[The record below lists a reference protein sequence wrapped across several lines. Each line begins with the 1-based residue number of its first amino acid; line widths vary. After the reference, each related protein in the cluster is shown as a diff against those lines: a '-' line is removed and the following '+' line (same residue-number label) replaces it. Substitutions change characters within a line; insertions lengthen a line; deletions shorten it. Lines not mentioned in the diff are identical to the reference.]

1 MCSSNCEL
9 SDDELET
16 VSALSLVID
25 IKNNEIKR
33 RSSGFKGNKTEKRQP
48 ENKEESE
55 NLIKKCKGIE
65 SIADKLKNK
74 NENNNSQVEVKNAKI
89 KSTRTLNKNYNVK
102 TEGQQS
108 SLEDSIDSVD
118 TKTSKH
124 QKSREIEVSNSEFTE
139 NNFKKSRCLINEN
152 SFFSKNNKRDLKEKN
167 PTTGFEIFSKKPRV
181 QASKSSETLDQN
193 YANDHSINNLS
204 SKDNFKNSLSSEQ
217 PKSKKGDVKQSSM
230 RMMELRPMPKSFM
243 PYNRENIE
251 KVNYCCSSSDSYSS
265 QCYNRQPSLKIKP
278 QRPSPVRS
286 PGLNSHKVNTQLQQH
301 LTRKQQTM
309 FRNEYK
315 QTCLLQNQ
323 DSLNSSKSSEENSL
337 YVKEHKVTET
347 FSKSERKID
356 TQYLKKAAEKMGE
369 WDIDCVCKFLD
380 HINCGQHKDIF
391 RENYISGDTL
401 PFLKVELLVDL
412 GLPFGIAYKVIARIH
427 RLLGTYPNILLAYH
441 NAL

>member
-1 MCSSNCEL
+1 MCSSTCEL
-9 SDDELET
+9 SDDELEK

-25 IKNNEIKR
+25 VKNNEIKR

-55 NLIKKCKGIE
+55 NLTKKCKGIE

-74 NENNNSQVEVKNAKI
+74 NENNNSQVEVKNAKN
-89 KSTRTLNKNYNVK
+89 KSTRTLDTNFNVK
-102 TEGQQS
+102 TEGQS
-108 SLEDSIDSVD
+108 SLKESIDSKD

-124 QKSREIEVSNSEFTE
+124 QKSREIEVCNSEFTE
-139 NNFKKSRCLINEN
+139 NNFKKSSCLTKEN
-152 SFFSKNNKRDLKEKN
+152 SYCAKNNKRDLKEKS
-167 PTTGFEIFSKKPRV
+167 PTTGFEVFAKKPRV
-181 QASKSSETLDQN
+181 QGSKSSETLFQN
-193 YANDHSINNLS
+193 YTNDHQKQNLS
-204 SKDNFKNSLSSEQ
+204 SKDNLKNSLSSEQ
-217 PKSKKGDVKQSSM
+217 PKSKKGDLNQSSM

-315 QTCLLQNQ
+315 QTCLFQNQ
-323 DSLNSSKSSEENSL
+323 DSLNSKSSEENSL
-337 YVKEHKVTET
+337 CVKEHKVAGNL
-347 FSKSERKID
+347 SKSERKVD
-356 TQYLKKAAEKMGE
+356 KQYLKKAAEKMGE
-369 WDIDCVCKFLD
+369 WDIECVCKFLD

-391 RENYISGDTL
+391 RKNFISGDTL